1 MIKQIRHT
9 GLVVAD
15 LETALRFWRDLLGF
29 NVDKWM
35 DESGP
40 YIDAMMGLKNAE
52 VTTIKMSA
60 PQGGVIEL
68 LHFKSHPDKKAWDG
82 KPYSTGLT
90 HLALVVKNLNEC
102 YLRLSNA
109 GCIFPGPPQYSPDGA
124 VKVIYCKGPDGVL
137 LELVEILN
145 RIES

>member
-1 MIKQIRHT
+1 MIKQIRHV

-15 LETALRFWRDLLGF
+15 LESALRFWRDILGF

-40 YIDAMMGLKNAE
+40 YIDAMMGLENVE
-52 VTTIKMSA
+52 VTTVKMSA
-60 PQGGVIEL
+60 PQGGMIEL
-68 LHFKSHPDKKAWDG
+68 LHFKSHPDKKVWHG

-90 HLALVVKNLNEC
+90 HLALVVENLDEC
-102 YLRLSNA
+102 YQKLSNV
-109 GCIFPGPPQYSPDGA
+109 GCIFPAPPQYSPDGV

-137 LELVEILN
+137 LEMVEIMN
-145 RIES
+145 RVES